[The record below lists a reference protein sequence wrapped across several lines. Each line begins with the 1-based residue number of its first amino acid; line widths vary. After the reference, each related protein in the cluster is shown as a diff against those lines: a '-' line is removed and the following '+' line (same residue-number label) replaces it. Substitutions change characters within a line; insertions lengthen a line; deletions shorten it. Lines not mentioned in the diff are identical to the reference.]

1 MTTRILL
8 IEDDVDIAEGIAEN
22 LRLEGYEVGLA
33 ATAAQGSTEAARL
46 APHLI
51 LLDLMLP
58 DGSGFDLLGRLR
70 AAGDATP
77 VLILSA
83 RGAEVDKIRGFR
95 AGADDYVTK
104 PFGLLELMLRIRAI
118 LRRTQEAAGRTERVG
133 EHEIL
138 FDSRQVLL
146 GEEEI
151 PFSPKEFDL
160 LAALLRRRGQA
171 VSRQQLLHDVW
182 GYAEGIESRTVDWHV
197 AELRRKLEPDPAEP
211 RHLLT
216 VRKIGYRLV

>member
-1 MTTRILL
+1 MTTRILI
-8 IEDDVDIAEGIAEN
+8 IEDDHDIAEGIAEN
-22 LRLEGYEVGLA
+22 LRIEGYEVILA
-33 ATAAQGSTEAARL
+33 PTGADGATEAARI

-58 DGSGFDLLGRLR
+58 DGSGFDWLCELR
-70 AAGDATP
+70 AAGHTTP

-118 LRRTQEAAGRTERVG
+118 LRRTQDTATQLERLG
-133 EHEIL
+133 EHEIHL
-138 FDSRQVLL
+138 ESRQVLL
-146 GEEEI
+146 AGEEV
-151 PFSPKEFDL
+151 PLSPKEFDL
-160 LAALLRRRGQA
+160 LIAFLRRRGQA
-171 VSRQQLLHDVW
+171 ISRQQLLHDVW
-182 GYAEGIESRTVDWHV
+182 GYADGIESRTVDWHV

-211 RHLLT
+211 RHFLT